1 MPRKPNTA
9 KSNYNAPFPVALR
22 TLIEE
27 HGLIQDELTEVL
39 GVKSRQS
46 VTGYLDGST
55 VPTAEKIAS
64 VARFFNVSA
73 DWLLGLSDMR
83 NPDQSLQGVRA
94 VTGLSDRA
102 IENLCRIKGTE
113 SSVGLNILLSSIIL
127 EALCYDIAEL
137 EDSCKGYF
145 SEDNSQID
153 QAKKSFPQFA
163 ILSGYDLV
171 EYKRQQITER
181 FSHLIMMET
190 NYQSVE
196 YDVVERMSGNI
207 TGVEEAD
214 DNGQHTED

>member
-1 MPRKPNTA
+1 MATSRLPIFQERFK
-9 KSNYNAPFPVALR
+9 ALR
-22 TLIEE
+22 GDMTQGQFAEKLGISRPTV
-27 HGLIQDELTEVL
+27 GLYESGARIPDAEVL
-39 GVKSRQS
+39 R
-46 VTGYLDGST
+46 D
-55 VPTAEKIAS
+55 IAT
-64 VARFFNVSA
+64 RCDVSA
-73 DWLLGLSDMR
+73 DWLLGLSEMR
-83 NPDQSLQGVRA
+83 SPDKSLDA